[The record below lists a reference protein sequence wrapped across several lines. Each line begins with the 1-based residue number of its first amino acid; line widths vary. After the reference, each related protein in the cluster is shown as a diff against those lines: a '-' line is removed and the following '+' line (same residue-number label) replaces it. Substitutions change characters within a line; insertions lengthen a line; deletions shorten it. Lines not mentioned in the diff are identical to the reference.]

1 VTVDDG
7 VALWTASGGAGSIP
21 LALCHGGA
29 GLWDYL
35 QPVADSLSAVAHVRR
50 WEQRG
55 CGRSDRLGPYTIERY
70 VTDLECL
77 RAHFGPD
84 RWLLAGHSWGAGLA
98 LRYALAHPE
107 RVLGVLYISG
117 TGFGHAW
124 RQAYHHE
131 ADRRLDPEQ
140 RARRDALSQRRRT
153 PTEEREWR
161 ILSYTPDIGDKR
173 RACAIAAAFADAP
186 YAINLDCNKAL
197 NDDEKRSDEAAL
209 LARCRTLDIPVRVV
223 HGACDPRPL
232 WAVQPLVDSLPRSE
246 LVTLDSVGHLP
257 WLEDPA
263 AFGAVARAFVAE
275 RGGSPCRIHRS
286 PAA

>member
-1 VTVDDG
+1 VRVPPWIEQRVTVDDG
-7 VALWTASGGAGSIP
+7 VVLWTASGGCGSIP

-35 QPVADSLSAVAHVRR
+35 QPVADSLSAVARVHR

-77 RAHFGPD
+77 RAHFGHD

-117 TGFGHAW
+117 TGFGHA
-124 RQAYHHE
+124 
-131 ADRRLDPEQ
+131 
-140 RARRDALSQRRRT
+140 
-153 PTEEREWR
+153 
-161 ILSYTPDIGDKR
+161 
-173 RACAIAAAFADAP
+173 
-186 YAINLDCNKAL
+186 
-197 NDDEKRSDEAAL
+197 
-209 LARCRTLDIPVRVV
+209 
-223 HGACDPRPL
+223 
-232 WAVQPLVDSLPRSE
+232 
-246 LVTLDSVGHLP
+246 
-257 WLEDPA
+257 LEDPA
-263 AFGAVARAFVAE
+263 AFGAVARDFVAE